1 MSNHLPQCDCGM
13 DYPGQGH
20 PPDCPVRQAFEVLQ
34 SQLAE
39 ALKPSVCRW
48 TLKFDDGVYWIMGC
62 VKHPISQWS
71 PYCPY
76 CGGKVEVS
84 DE

>member
-1 MSNHLPQCDCGM
+1 MNEFQM
-13 DYPGQGH
+13 
-20 PPDCPVRQAFEVLQ
+20 VREEIADLQ

-39 ALKPSVCRW
+39 ALKPKVCRW
-48 TLKFDDGVYWIMGC
+48 AQKSDGGVYWIMGC